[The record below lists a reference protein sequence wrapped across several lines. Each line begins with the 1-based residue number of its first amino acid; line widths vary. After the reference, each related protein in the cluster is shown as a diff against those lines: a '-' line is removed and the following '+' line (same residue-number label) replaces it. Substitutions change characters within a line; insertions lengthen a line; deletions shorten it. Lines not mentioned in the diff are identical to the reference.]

1 MAKSGKA
8 SSKKPTP
15 KAKSGKASNKSKAI
29 KKSPTKSSAK
39 ASPAKA
45 GSPSKLKW
53 AAPYEKKIEMFKTQG
68 DYFAKNA
75 KYASM

>member
-8 SSKKPTP
+8 SSRKPTP
-15 KAKSGKASNKSKAI
+15 KAKSGKASNKSKVI

-39 ASPAKA
+39 ASPAKSSS
-45 GSPSKLKW
+45 GSKVKW
-53 AAPYEKKIEMFKTQG
+53 AAPYEKKIQMFKTQG

>member
-8 SSKKPTP
+8 SSRKPTP

-29 KKSPTKSSAK
+29 KKSPTKSSSK
-39 ASPAKA
+39 ASPAKSST
-45 GSPSKLKW
+45 GSKVKW
-53 AAPYEKKIEMFKTQG
+53 AAPYEKKITMFKTQG

-75 KYASM
+75 KYAGM